1 MPLLEAVGYD
11 VDLASPRLLG
21 KDAARIIEP
30 ATRVQVVALLDSSTR
45 RERLAADAA
54 RVFRGVEDPIARA
67 QMVIEQF
74 RRGLADA

>member
-30 ATRVQVVALLDSSTR
+30 ETRAQVVELLDDSAR
-45 RERLAADAA
+45 CERLAADAA
-54 RVFRGVEDPIARA
+54 RVFRAAEDPVAKAEIMIA
-67 QMVIEQF
+67 QF
-74 RRGLADA
+74 KHGLADI